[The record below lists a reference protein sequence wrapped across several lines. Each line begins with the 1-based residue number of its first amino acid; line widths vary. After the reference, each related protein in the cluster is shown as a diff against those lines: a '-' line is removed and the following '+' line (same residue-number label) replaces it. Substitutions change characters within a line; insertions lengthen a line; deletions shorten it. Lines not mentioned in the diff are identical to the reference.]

1 MTSRRDYK
9 NMKEIK
15 EHETRQY
22 SAVYKA
28 TSGNNHKI
36 DFSNPNILANDCN
49 KIRLLVME
57 SLYITEHSAH
67 KSLDVNIKS
76 FECTLF

>member
-22 SAVYKA
+22 SAVHKHR
-28 TSGNNHKI
+28 SEKNHKI
-36 DFSNPNILANDCN
+36 DFSNPNILANN

-57 SLYITEHSAH
+57 SLNITEHSAH
-67 KSLDVNIKS
+67 KSLNVIIKS